1 MILLSNTIGSVKE
14 SVAEVGEM
22 ASAGGGGVRT
32 EWQLSLS
39 AKAWVSECE
48 LHSLMDEFFLVVC
61 NAAALLRHN

>member
-1 MILLSNTIGSVKE
+1 MSRRVLPRWGKWHLLG
-14 SVAEVGEM
+14 VG
-22 ASAGGGGVRT
+22 GRGGGVRT

-39 AKAWVSECE
+39 AKAFVSECE